1 MVKNIKA
8 LEDALKKIYTVNL
21 GVKPDEKVLVFTD
34 TITAGENPDPVER
47 GRREGLVKIAR
58 AARDAGSSLGM
69 TVLYAEYPAIGSP
82 GTEPGEDLW
91 RLAFGEKAAGEL
103 KSSGVLDVIRAKKA
117 GEGDIAKARE
127 IVARHKGDAA
137 DAVIGLS
144 NYSTSHTRFRDLL
157 TSVAKARYA
166 SMPLFEED
174 MLWGSMDADWAEVE
188 RRSDAVAALI
198 SGADSARVTTP
209 AGTDITFSIKGRNPR
224 TDTGML
230 TEPGSFSNLPAGE
243 VYLAPVEGTA
253 EGVLVLEWAPNRKLA
268 SPLKITVRGGCARE
282 VEGDEPFAEEL
293 RASLAKRPDN
303 SNLAELGIG
312 TNDKASKPDNVLE
325 SEKILGT
332 VHMAF
337 GDNSSMG
344 GRVSTP
350 FHQDFVYYRPT
361 LTVYRHGTERKILDA
376 GRLIT
381 N

>member
-1 MVKNIKA
+1 MNEKSLI
-8 LEDALKKIYTVNL
+8 DALKKIYTVNL
-21 GVKPDEKVLVFTD
+21 GVRPDERTLVFTD
-34 TITAGENPDPVER
+34 TITEAESPDEVER
-47 GRREGLVKIAR
+47 GRREGLVKVAR
-58 AARDAGSSLGM
+58 AARDAGISLGLA
-69 TVLYAEYPAIGSP
+69 VLYCEYPALGSP
-82 GTEPGEDLW
+82 GTEPGEDMW

-127 IVARHKGDAA
+127 IVSRYKGDAV

-157 TSVAKARYA
+157 TSVAQARYA
-166 SMPLFEED
+166 SMPLFEEE
-174 MLWGSMDADWAEVE
+174 MLWGSMDVDWAEVE
-188 RRSDAVAALI
+188 RRSNLVAAAMA
-198 SGADSARVTTP
+198 GAESARVTTP
-209 AGTDITFSIKGRNPR
+209 SGTDISFSIRGRAPM

-230 TEPGSFSNLPAGE
+230 TRPGSFSNLPAGE

-268 SPLKITVRGGCARE
+268 SQIKVAVSGGYARE
-282 VEGDEPFAEEL
+282 VEGDEPFAGEL
-293 RASLAKRPDN
+293 RASLARRPDN
-303 SNLAELGIG
+303 ANLAELGIG
-312 TNDKASKPDNVLE
+312 TNDRATKPDNVLE

-344 GRVSTP
+344 GKVSTP

-361 LTVYRHGTERKILDA
+361 LTVVIGGTEKKILDA
-376 GRLIT
+376 GRLVI
-381 N
+381 